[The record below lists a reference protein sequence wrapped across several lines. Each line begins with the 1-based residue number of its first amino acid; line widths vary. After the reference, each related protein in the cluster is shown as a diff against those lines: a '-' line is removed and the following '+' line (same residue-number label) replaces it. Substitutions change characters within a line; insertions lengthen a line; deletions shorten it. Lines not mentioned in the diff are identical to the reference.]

1 MDKDFGDY
9 QTPLPL
15 VMAVLERLYDS
26 GKTWSRVLE
35 PTCGRGNFIEGL
47 LKLPIPPCEIQG
59 IEVQQQYF
67 PTVRR
72 MAASSSLTKVVVKH
86 ANIFDL
92 NIGHDL
98 QWGTSGSL
106 LVIGNPPWITNA
118 ELGVLE
124 STNLPQKSNIKK
136 LRGIDARTGGSNFD
150 IAEHIWIKL
159 IQELVEEQP
168 LIALL
173 CKTSVARNIL
183 QFAFDAHLPII
194 EASMYLIDAKKWFG
208 AAVEACLF
216 CVQVGTGK
224 RTFEVPVYPNL
235 HETRPVYA
243 TGMIDKQ
250 LVADIQAY
258 KMASAIDGTCPLIW
272 RQGIKHD
279 AASVME
285 LSYDSTNRLRNKLS
299 EAVVVET
306 EYVYPLLKSSDL
318 YHGANNGTPKAV
330 LVTQKRLSD
339 DTYHLQQVAPQLW
352 SYLTKHRGIFEQRKS
367 SIYEKQPPFAIF
379 GIGDYSFAPYKVG
392 ISGFHKQPRFRVI
405 GPVEGKPAMLDDTC
419 YFIPCYSMQDA
430 VFLASLLNDP
440 LCTEMIRA
448 MAFLDAK
455 RPITKKLLQ
464 RLDLVALFQIVDK
477 QALFIRANTMSDQL
491 GLVVEKD
498 NMHWPSTMEE
508 FMIAYANKV
517 GYASTAQDSTG
528 TIKQLSWI
536 S

>member
-1 MDKDFGDY
+1 VDKDFGDF
-9 QTPLPL
+9 QTPLSL
-15 VMAVLERLYDS
+15 VMAVLERLYAS
-26 GKTWSRVLE
+26 GKTWPRVLE

-47 LKLPIPPCEIQG
+47 LKLPTPPCEIQG
-59 IEVQQQYF
+59 LEIQQPYLANVQ
-67 PTVRR
+67 RL
-72 MAASSSLTKVVVKH
+72 AASSSSTRVVVKH

-92 NIGHDL
+92 NIHQDL
-98 QWGTSGSL
+98 QWGTTGPL
-106 LVIGNPPWITNA
+106 LVIGNPPWITNS
-118 ELGVLE
+118 ELGVHE

-136 LRGIDARTGGSNFD
+136 LRGIDARTGSSNFD

-159 IQELVEEQP
+159 IQELAEEQP

-183 QFAFDAHLPII
+183 QFAFDTHLPIT
-194 EASMYLIDAKKWFG
+194 EASMYLIDAKKWFS

-224 RTFEVPVYPNL
+224 RTYEVPVYPNL
-235 HETRPVYA
+235 HETRPIYV
-243 TGMIDKQ
+243 TGIIDKQ
-250 LVADIQAY
+250 LVADIQMY

-285 LSYDSTNRLRNKLS
+285 LSYDSPNRLRNKLS
-299 EAVVVET
+299 EVVAVET

-318 YHGANNGTPKAV
+318 YHGANNGTKKAV
-330 LVTQKRLSD
+330 IVTQKRLGD
-339 DTYHLQQVAPQLW
+339 DTYHLMQVAPQLW
-352 SYLTKHRGIFEQRKS
+352 NYLTNHRELFDQRKS
-367 SIYEKQPPFAIF
+367 SIYENQPPFAIF
-379 GIGDYSFAPYKVG
+379 GIGNYSFAPYKVS

-405 GPVEGKPAMLDDTC
+405 GPVEGKPVMLDDTC
-419 YFIPCYSMQDA
+419 YFIPCNSVQDA
-430 VFLASLLNDP
+430 VFLAILLNDP
-440 LCTEMIRA
+440 LCLDMVRA

-464 RLDLVALFQIVDK
+464 RIDLVALFRLIDK
-477 QALFIRANTMSDQL
+477 QTLFTRANTMLEQL
-491 GLVVEKD
+491 GLAVEKD